1 MFCQSTSNSLTTATN
16 DSSKLSARI
25 FTKFISD
32 KKFVGYMGQIYRA
45 QAFLS
50 SKFFC
55 NKQQQ
60 KKDRNQKRTK
70 DNKINNNERKESEPE
85 WTYKNW
91 YVVSYLGNNG
101 NSNSRNKIFPC
112 CSSGVFSKYYP
123 LLCHRHYPQKRW
135 SINNCVCFSLPV
147 CSFGTEVAQLL
158 LPGFKEIDG
167 T

>member
-85 WTYKNW
+85 
-91 YVVSYLGNNG
+91 
-101 NSNSRNKIFPC
+101 
-112 CSSGVFSKYYP
+112 
-123 LLCHRHYPQKRW
+123 
-135 SINNCVCFSLPV
+135 
-147 CSFGTEVAQLL
+147 
-158 LPGFKEIDG
+158 
-167 T
+167 